1 MARTIMRTLLFRAGR
16 KPGAPVKR
24 AELTAALGGRAAGV
38 PAAVKG
44 YVLKVAAARLAS
56 DFGLEM
62 AALDLAP
69 VRSAATARGATTP
82 AFTFSPGTAVQYS
95 GRRSC
100 TAPGP
105 EANSEAA
112 PARGSRNLVVAQPL
126 PFPPP
131 SFTAP
136 A

>member
-1 MARTIMRTLLFRAGR
+1 VAGGR
-16 KPGAPVKR
+16 GAS
-24 AELTAALGGRAAGV
+24 AGASAAAAAL
-38 PAAVKG
+38 PD
-44 YVLKVAAARLAS
+44 AAARAS
-56 DFGLEM
+56 
-62 AALDLAP
+62 LAP
-69 VRSAATARGATTP
+69 AASSSSMSAPSAAAARPRFLGGTDAAAATARGATTP

-112 PARGSRNLVVAQPL
+112 PARASRNLVVAQPL